1 MRKIKIKMATNVD
14 TVHIHTHTGSLS
26 TKNEINKIITIFLL
40 FIIFIILNTGK
51 SKAVLQS
58 NGNTSATYSVDNWM
72 IKIRQMESL
81 GGALGLSET
90 INTTGLLA
98 TTDSN
103 GLDCHMEKNT
113 EYGALVIL
121 SASSYGNPNKI
132 ASDETTTG
140 TATGVVMNINKEWVA
155 AGAGL
160 TDTTYAKNAKSR
172 YINNDYGTTS
182 GGKYHTGDA
191 MNIGTWH
198 SSGTATWCSHTSLS
212 GLLRACSGS
221 IFSYYGGGNT
231 FYGEDAAYNRTW
243 ASRAVVVSGERSLK
257 NERKTNTI
265 IKETKNCVNNQ
276 IGIRTRHNS
285 YVMTKDLIAG
295 ITLIALV
302 ITVVI
307 LLIMYQVKK

>member
-1 MRKIKIKMATNVD
+1 MFIKLYLFEGRMKMKKIKIKMATNVD
-14 TVHIHTHTGSLS
+14 TVYTHTGSLS

-58 NGNTSATYSVDNWM
+58 NGGTVETKNIDDWIVQ
-72 IKIRQMESL
+72 IRQMESL

-132 ASDETTTG
+132 ASGETTTG
-140 TATGVVMNINKEWVA
+140 NATGVVMNINKEWVA

-160 TDTTYAKNAKSR
+160 TNTTYAKNAKSR

-182 GGKYHTGDA
+182 GGKYHTGDT

-198 SSGTATWCSHTSLS
+198 RA
-212 GLLRACSGS
+212 GLL
-221 IFSYYGGGNT
+221 
-231 FYGEDAAYNRTW
+231 
-243 ASRAVVVSGERSLK
+243 L
-257 NERKTNTI
+257 
-265 IKETKNCVNNQ
+265 
-276 IGIRTRHNS
+276 
-285 YVMTKDLIAG
+285 G
-295 ITLIALV
+295 ITARTTVDYFVHILVVFSRILATAASPAMLTALSFGL
-302 ITVVI
+302 VV
-307 LLIMYQVKK
+307 Q